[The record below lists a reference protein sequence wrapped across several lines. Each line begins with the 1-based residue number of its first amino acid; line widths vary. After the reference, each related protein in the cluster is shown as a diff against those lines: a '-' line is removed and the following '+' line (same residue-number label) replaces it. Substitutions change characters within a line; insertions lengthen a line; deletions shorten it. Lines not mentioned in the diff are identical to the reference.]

1 MWSRRARTKTS
12 HALGLVP
19 RFCASGSVTRGG
31 FERSSR
37 RRHTRSL
44 CDWSSDVCSSDL
56 GGFGI
61 VGGLAEVIGLVA
73 TTADAMYRRRQF
85 RAAIAPAFAAL
96 CFLGTLL
103 SYFFGNRPVNT
114 KIEQWTPATLPVDWS
129 SYRDTWE
136 IAHAVSAIL
145 SVLAMV
151 ALVVATIWPP
161 AAEKDM
167 IAPRQ

>member
-1 MWSRRARTKTS
+1 VLRLISLLACS
-12 HALGLVP
+12 LVLGLTVSHVLMSP
-19 RFCASGSVTRGG
+19 GSRGLDG
-31 FERSSR
+31 ATWLNVQ
-37 RRHTRSL
+37 HTFY
-44 CDWSSDVCSSDL
+44 

-151 ALVVATIWPP
+151 ALVFAPIWPP
-161 AAEKDM
+161 AAEKDL